1 MALLAGVI
9 GLEMLAGLITNFFV
23 LVLTL
28 CHFKT
33 WKKLSIIFLTNM
45 LFNNLM
51 VILSV
56 MPFSII
62 TCAKGEWIFGNTR
75 SQKIAICQF
84 TAYIISFNLNM
95 ATDSLALVSFD
106 RFFFIVKAL
115 QYEKYMT
122 VNKAVIIVAASWIM
136 AAILSSPPLF
146 GFGGYEFSP
155 YFGFCVPSFSH
166 NAALAAYCFII
177 FSVLI
182 AVIVIT
188 SIWTFFIPKI
198 ISKKEIPG
206 CLPVMYMC
214 LRKED
219 YWIVWYA
226 HYCALALLC
235 TNLCTCWH

>member
-1 MALLAGVI
+1 
-9 GLEMLAGLITNFFV
+9 
-23 LVLTL
+23 
-28 CHFKT
+28 
-33 WKKLSIIFLTNM
+33 
-45 LFNNLM
+45 M

-75 SQKIAICQF
+75 SQKTAICQF

-146 GFGGYEFSP
+146 GFRRYDFSP
-155 YFGFCVPSFSH
+155 YFGFCVPSFSC

-177 FSVLI
+177 FSFPI

-188 SIWTFFIPKI
+188 SIWTFFIPEI

-214 LRKED
+214 D
-219 YWIVWYA
+219 YVSQERRIIGLFAWYA